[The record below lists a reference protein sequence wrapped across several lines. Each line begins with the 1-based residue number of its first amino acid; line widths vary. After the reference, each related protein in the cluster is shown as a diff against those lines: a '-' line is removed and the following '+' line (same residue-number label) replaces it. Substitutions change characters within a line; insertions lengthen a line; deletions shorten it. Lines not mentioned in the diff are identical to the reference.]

1 MTQAVTWPHTIP
13 SSYVEGNLIGIGDLA
28 AMGRP
33 FWSLAAIS
41 PCAPL
46 VLLCAALALI
56 GCGGGSTSGGPPP
69 PPSPDFAVSVQPKS
83 IAIAQ
88 GTSTTIQV
96 SVTGVNNFSGQVNL
110 AVNGVPSGVTA
121 SPQQFTLAS
130 GGQQNVSINA
140 SSSAAIG
147 ATMLTVAGTSGA
159 LAHNQQVGLTIQTIV
174 QSQMHPPFRTRY
186 LRTDTLW
193 DRSFLDLSPQ
203 DLILYD
209 PGTSRFFVSDTY
221 LNRVDVFDAATETQI
236 AQITVPGAFVGDET
250 PDHKTIYLGTQIGDL
265 YEIDPVAMA
274 ITKRIPAVQIGPQGF
289 PTYEVRVLA
298 NGDLALLGGQG
309 GIPAVDGYSS
319 IGIWN
324 PINNSLTIAGSSGL
338 LSGCA
343 LTDHISEFAVTAD
356 RTKILTGSGVSG
368 ADLCLYD
375 PSTGAQIVASTPS
388 QTVGLESILVPPD
401 GKEVLVPNGAE
412 VTVYDGTGLFQT
424 DQFSVDN
431 TPGVFYR
438 YILSSDG
445 NTLYALPNGG
455 GVGRAFNWRTHQQ
468 LGWIAN
474 ISVYDLIAGMTP
486 MAVDGTGL
494 IMGAIGH
501 GVAFLD
507 GANVLP
513 AAPASYGYGFSN
525 VAQPSFGSPGVATQV
540 LISAAPQTNI
550 LNAYFGNQLATGLSP
565 GALGLTVT
573 TPLSS
578 AGPVDVAVTFGDGS
592 ILMAPEDYSFG
603 PAIIEAIPTASTAEG
618 GGTGTVF
625 GYGFGTPT
633 AAGGPAPG
641 VQLTIGGQAVTV
653 TQYSGLPFSI
663 TAYPFP
669 IETLQYTVPPGNVG
683 PADVSVS
690 DSAGSITIAG
700 AMQYL
705 PATQQFPLPNASLVQ
720 GIYDPTRDLYFF
732 TDQTQIDV
740 FSRTQGQWL
749 TPIAIPNSVRLW
761 GISLTPS
768 GSKMAISDAG
778 ADVIYVLDPDTPTA
792 ISTFSLPNTFFDQGG
807 EPGGLAISDSGF
819 VYYSS
824 FYLNGT
830 GGYAMHKLN
839 LSSGNVSD
847 YQELQD
853 GNLGGDAYTKVLL
866 SNDGTRVFLNIAGE
880 VISIDTAT
888 DTLFFNPTLPGGGEG
903 DYELALSS
911 NQTWM
916 TATEDLM
923 DTNLNPESFTVLNDR
938 ETLNQSGVYGE
949 KLSADGAL
957 LFAPLTNALDVYDG
971 RTGVLRTRIALPFM
985 LSQNY
990 DALVADGKDNVL
1002 VAITGQ
1008 TGNGIAVMDLTSL
1021 SEPPPLPYAS
1031 SMSRLLRSEL
1041 REVEGNHAL
1050 RSGTNSSAELDQ
1062 RAGNLKIARRGLQHI
1077 TNHEMIPR
1085 GRPSKSR

>member
-1 MTQAVTWPHTIP
+1 M
-13 SSYVEGNLIGIGDLA
+13 
-28 AMGRP
+28 
-33 FWSLAAIS
+33 
-41 PCAPL
+41 
-46 VLLCAALALI
+46 
-56 GCGGGSTSGGPPP
+56 
-69 PPSPDFAVSVQPKS
+69 
-83 IAIAQ
+83 
-88 GTSTTIQV
+88 
-96 SVTGVNNFSGQVNL
+96 NL
-110 AVNGVPSGVTA
+110 AVNGAPSGVSA
-121 SPQQFTLAS
+121 SPQQFTLS
-130 GGQQNVSINA
+130 PGMQQSVSISA
-140 SSSAAIG
+140 SSTAATG
-147 ATMLTVAGTSGA
+147 SVTLTVAGTSGS
-159 LAHNQQVGLTIQTIV
+159 LAHDQQIGLTISTIV

-186 LRTDTLW
+186 VRTDTLW
-193 DRSFLDLSPQ
+193 DTSFLNFFPQ

-209 PGTSRFFVSDTY
+209 PGTNRFFVSDTY

-250 PDHKTIYLGTQIGDL
+250 PDHKTIYLGTQVGDL

-274 ITKRIPAVQIGPQGF
+274 VTKRIPAVQIGPQGF

-298 NGDLALLGGQG
+298 NGNLALLSGQG

-324 PINNSLTIAGSSGL
+324 PTNNSLTIAGSSGL

-343 LTDHISEFAVTAD
+343 LTNHISEFAVTAD

-375 PSTGAQIVASTPS
+375 PNTGAQIVTTTLGTSP
-388 QTVGLESILVPPD
+388 ILIPPD
-401 GKEVLVPNGAE
+401 GKEILIATGSE
-412 VTVYDGTGLFQT
+412 VTVYDSAALFQT

-431 TPGVFYR
+431 TPGAFYD

-445 NTLYALPNGG
+445 NTLYALPELGG
-455 GVGRAFNWRTHQQ
+455 AGRAFDWRTHQQ

-474 ISVYDLIAGMTP
+474 ISINDLPAAMTP
-486 MAVDGTGL
+486 MAIDGTGL

-501 GVAFLD
+501 GAAFLD
-507 GANVLP
+507 GANLLP
-513 AAPASYGYGFSN
+513 AAPASYPYGFSN
-525 VAQPSFGSPGVATQV
+525 IAQPSFGPPGVGTQV
-540 LISAAPQTNI
+540 LVSGAPQTNI
-550 LNAYFGNQLATGLSP
+550 VNAYFGNQLATGLSP
-565 GALGLTVT
+565 GALGLTLT
-573 TPLSS
+573 TPPSS
-578 AGPVDVAVTFGDGS
+578 PGPVDVAVTFKDGS
-592 ILMAPEDYSFG
+592 ILMAPEDYTYG
-603 PAIIEAIPTASTAEG
+603 PTIVEAIPTASTAEG
-618 GGTGTVF
+618 GATGTIF

-641 VQLTIGGQAVTV
+641 LQVTVGGQSATV
-653 TQYSGLPFSI
+653 TQYSGLPFSPS
-663 TAYPFP
+663 AYPFP
-669 IETLQYTVPPGNVG
+669 IETLQYAI
-683 PADVSVS
+683 PAGSAGSADISVS
-690 DSAGSITIAG
+690 DSVGSITSAG

-749 TPIAIPNSVRLW
+749 TPIVIPNSVRLW

-768 GSKMAISDAG
+768 GSKMAVSDAG
-778 ADVIYVLDPDTPTA
+778 ADVIYVFDPDTPTA
-792 ISTFSLPNTFFDQGG
+792 ISTFALPNTAFDQGG
-807 EPGGLAISDSGF
+807 EPGGLAISDSGI

-824 FYLNGT
+824 FYLYST
-830 GGYAMHKLN
+830 GGYALHKLDV
-839 LSSGNVSD
+839 SSGKVTD
-847 YQELQD
+847 YQLQD

-866 SNDGTRVFLNIAGE
+866 SNDGTRVYLNIAGG
-880 VISIDTAT
+880 VIAIDTAT

-916 TATEDLM
+916 TATEYLM
-923 DTNLNPESFTVLNDR
+923 DTNLNPESSTVLNDR
-938 ETLNQSGVYGE
+938 ETLNQSAVYGE
-949 KLSADGAL
+949 KLSPDGAL
-957 LFAPLTNALDVYDG
+957 LFAPLTNSLDIYDG

-1008 TGNGIAVMDLTSL
+1008 TGNGIAVIDLSSL

-1031 SMSRLLRSEL
+1031 STSRLLRSEL
-1041 REVEGNHAL
+1041 REFKGNQAQ
-1050 RSGTNSSAELDQ
+1050 RSQPSGADSAEKT
-1062 RAGNLKIARRGLQHI
+1062 RNLKISRRFLPHI
-1077 TNHEMIPR
+1077 TNNLAIAR
-1085 GRPSKSR
+1085 RWLSK